1 MQIDRLTKYSKLTL
15 FNHNLL
21 DAINQDGELTTAG
34 TSKST
39 TILHCISTARNI
51 QFRYNKEE

>member
-34 TSKST
+34 TSKLT

-51 QFRYNKEE
+51 